1 MCVAQQG
8 GLSIT
13 DPCPY
18 AIVPSAAASF
28 RASPPPEQLMTER
41 LLLQGIKV
49 IEVCNVAAGPFCG
62 MLLADLGAD
71 VVKIENP
78 DGGDSLR
85 NWPPM
90 TEGYSENFASLNRNK
105 RSVTLNLKDRSEADL
120 LRLLARDADVLIENN
135 RPGVMARLGLGYE
148 DFSTINPRLVYCSIS
163 AYGQSGP
170 RAIEGG
176 FDLTVQAMS
185 RLMSVTGE
193 AGGAPVKCG
202 VPVADFAAGLYGAF
216 TIAAAL
222 LAARS
227 TGKGSHLDVPMLG
240 ATLGIAALQTS
251 EYFGSG
257 RDPKPLGSA
266 HPRNAP
272 YRVFRSI
279 DVISAWQLVTTRF
292 GREVCNVLG
301 REDLLSDERFATP
314 TTRAKYQDDLLDILE
329 KEFSAETT
337 AHWLDRFRG
346 AGVPCAPI
354 NTYSEVLK
362 DPQVRHMGWVQPLNL
377 PNGVQ
382 TRTVGSPVRIDAQTI
397 PVRFAP
403 PALGE
408 HNEEILDPLRAAELG
423 HTEVMQ

>member
-1 MCVAQQG
+1 MA
-8 GLSIT
+8 
-13 DPCPY
+13 
-18 AIVPSAAASF
+18 
-28 RASPPPEQLMTER
+28 EQL
-41 LLLQGIKV
+41 LLKGIKV

-85 NWPPM
+85 AWPPI

-105 RSVTLNLKDRSEADL
+105 RSVTLNLKDPADAEL
-120 LRLLARDADVLIENN
+120 LRRLARTGDVLIENN
-135 RPGVMARLGLGYE
+135 RPGVMDRLGLGH
-148 DFSTINPRLVYCSIS
+148 DDLSKVNPRLVYCSIS

-170 RAIEGG
+170 RATEGG

-185 RLMSVTGE
+185 GLMSVTGE
-193 AGGAPVKCG
+193 PGGTPVKCG

-222 LAARS
+222 HAARV
-227 TGKGSHLDVPMLG
+227 TGRGARLDVPMLG

-257 RDPKPLGSA
+257 QDPKPLGSA

-272 YRVFRSI
+272 YRVFRSK
-279 DVISAWQLVTTRF
+279 DGYF
-292 GREVCNVLG
+292 GMAAGNNALWRAVCNVLD
-301 REDLLSDERFATP
+301 R
-314 TTRAKYQDDLLDILE
+314 QDLLDDDRFGSPNSRASHQDELLLILE
-329 KEFSAETT
+329 GEFSRGTT
-337 AHWLDRFRG
+337 ADWLDRFRA

-354 NTYSEVLK
+354 NTYSEVLE
-362 DPQVRHMGWVQPLNL
+362 DPQVRHMGWVQAIDL
-377 PNGVQ
+377 PNGRR
-382 TRTVGSPVRIDAQTI
+382 TRTFGSPVKVDTRTLPI
-397 PVRFAP
+397 RLSP

-408 HNEEILDPLRAAELG
+408 HNAEVLDPLRAEESESAG
-423 HTEVMQ
+423 VRQ